1 LVAHQTVRAGYLNLA
16 AILAIVAKILKD
28 RMRRA
33 FLLVAM
39 VLVAAPLRAAE
50 KLPPVQPRL
59 VARIDGLIATAAKG
73 IVVIQARGA
82 VSSGGWRAAKLRP
95 LKSSPGDAHTIVVEF
110 VAVPPSP
117 NQAVIEGLL
126 PIAANATLPIRRGI
140 FSVRAVSGSNE
151 ITTQILK

>member
-1 LVAHQTVRAGYLNLA
+1 
-16 AILAIVAKILKD
+16 
-28 RMRRA
+28 MRRA

-39 VLVAAPLRAAE
+39 MLAAAPLRAAE
-50 KLPPVQPRL
+50 KPLPAQPKL
-59 VARIDGLIATAAKG
+59 VARIDGLIATAAG
-73 IVVIQARGA
+73 GRVVIQARGA
-82 VSSGGWRAAKLRP
+82 VDSGGWRTARLRP
-95 LKSSPGDAHTIVVEF
+95 LKATQADAHTIVVEF

-126 PIAANATLPIRRGI
+126 PVAANATVPLRRGI